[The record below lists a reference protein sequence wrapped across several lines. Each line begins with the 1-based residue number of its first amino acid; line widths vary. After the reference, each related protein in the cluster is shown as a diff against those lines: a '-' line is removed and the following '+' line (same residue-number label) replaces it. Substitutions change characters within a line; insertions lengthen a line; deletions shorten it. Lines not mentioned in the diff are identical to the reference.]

1 MTHLPAGRQ
10 GLAQIRYYIVEKHM
24 ENFPFKNETFQLIGV
39 CMEVH
44 RLLGH
49 GFLEIVYK
57 DAVEYE
63 ARQKDL
69 QYSRE
74 REYLIEY
81 KNIILPHKLFADF
94 VFFDS
99 IILEVKA
106 AEEGIS
112 SVFISQL
119 LNYLKAS
126 RCKVG
131 LIINFGKTKLEYKR
145 LIL

>member
-1 MTHLPAGRQ
+1 
-10 GLAQIRYYIVEKHM
+10 M
-24 ENFPFKNETFQLIGV
+24 ENFPFKNETFQLIGI

-44 RLLGH
+44 RVLGH

-57 DAVEYE
+57 DAVEFE
-63 ARQKDL
+63 SRQRTIS
-69 QYSRE
+69 YSRE
-74 REYLIEY
+74 KEYLIEY
-81 KNIILPHKLFADF
+81 KDVILPHKFYADF
-94 VFFDS
+94 VFYES
-99 IILEVKA
+99 IILEIKA
-106 AEEGIS
+106 SEEGIS
-112 SVFISQL
+112 NVFISQL